1 MKPSIL
7 LVNPPIYDFS
17 AYDFWLKP
25 YGMLGV
31 AGLLRRRADFQLFD
45 FMDRFDPRVPEGKYR
60 SDPWGRGQFHA
71 EVTEKPAVFSN
82 VKRRFKRFGLRRNC
96 FVDFLSHSRHFDYAL
111 VQTGMT
117 YWYLGVREVVE
128 DIRAVSPRTKI
139 ILGGVYATLCAA
151 HARALGADLV
161 VDGSGLSP
169 LWKFLSMPPELDQ
182 LPLWDL
188 YPRLTAGVLKLA
200 DGCPFRCTYCSV
212 PQVYPMF
219 HPRPLERSL
228 AEAEFLVHAGV
239 ENIVF
244 YDDALLFRPE
254 AIIRPFLKELLRN
267 NLGVN
272 FHTPNALNARFI
284 SRELAQLLVEVG
296 FKNIYLGF
304 ESNAYAWQKKTG
316 GKVYSEELAR
326 AVGNLAEAGADPQHL
341 HAYIIIGHPM
351 ADDQQ
356 VEESIG
362 FANSLGVR
370 VMLSEFSPIPGTPD
384 GELCRLR
391 VNLDEPLCH
400 NRTAYTIQSLGDEA
414 TNRLKHMAQQLN
426 KSFNNLH
433 NKDEVKMERQVG
445 FQGKSTQHHA
455 SRQGTFS

>member
-1 MKPSIL
+1 MKPRIL

-25 YGMLGV
+25 YGMLRV
-31 AGLLRRRADFQLFD
+31 AGFLRGQADFQLFD
-45 FMDRFDPRVPEGKYR
+45 FLDRFDSQVPQGKYR
-60 SDPWGRGQFHA
+60 SDQWGRGEFYA
-71 EVTEKPAVFSN
+71 EVIEKPTVFSGI
-82 VKRRFKRFGLRRNC
+82 KRHFKRFGLRRET
-96 FVDFLSHSRHFDYAL
+96 FAKFLSQGQNFDYAL
-111 VQTGMT
+111 LQTGMT
-117 YWYLGVREVVE
+117 YWYPGVLEVME
-128 DIRAVSPRTKI
+128 DIRAISPRTKI
-139 ILGGVYATLCAA
+139 ILGGVYATLCAT

-161 VDGSGLSP
+161 VEGLDLSP
-169 LWKFLSMPPELDQ
+169 LWQFLSMPPDLDQ

-188 YPRLTAGVLKLA
+188 YPRLTTGVLKLA

-219 HPRPLERSL
+219 HPRLLERSL
-228 AEAEFLVHAGV
+228 VEAEFLVRAGV

-254 AIIRPFLKELLRN
+254 KIIRLFLKELLRKQ
-267 NLGVN
+267 LSVT

-284 SRELAQLLVEVG
+284 SCGLAQLLIEAG

-326 AVGNLAEAGADPQHL
+326 AVDHLIKAGADPKHL
-341 HAYIIIGHPM
+341 HAYIIVGHPM
-351 ADDQQ
+351 ANDQQ

-362 FANSLGVR
+362 FANRLGIR

-384 GELCRLR
+384 GELCRHR
-391 VNLDEPLCH
+391 VNLDEPLSH
-400 NRTAYTIQSLGDEA
+400 NKTAYAIQSMGDAEV
-414 TNRLKHMAQQLN
+414 NRLKQLVRQLN
-426 KSFNNLH
+426 RSFNSLDDKNKAKIETRADSAENL
-433 NKDEVKMERQVG
+433 
-445 FQGKSTQHHA
+445 SQHYA

>member
-1 MKPSIL
+1 M
-7 LVNPPIYDFS
+7 
-17 AYDFWLKP
+17 
-25 YGMLGV
+25 
-31 AGLLRRRADFQLFD
+31 
-45 FMDRFDPRVPEGKYR
+45 
-60 SDPWGRGQFHA
+60 
-71 EVTEKPAVFSN
+71 
-82 VKRRFKRFGLRRNC
+82 
-96 FVDFLSHSRHFDYAL
+96 
-111 VQTGMT
+111 
-117 YWYLGVREVVE
+117 
-128 DIRAVSPRTKI
+128 
-139 ILGGVYATLCAA
+139 
-151 HARALGADLV
+151 
-161 VDGSGLSP
+161 
-169 LWKFLSMPPELDQ
+169 
-182 LPLWDL
+182 
-188 YPRLTAGVLKLA
+188 
-200 DGCPFRCTYCSV
+200 
-212 PQVYPMF
+212 
-219 HPRPLERSL
+219 

-254 AIIRPFLKELLRN
+254 EIIRPFLKELQRK
-267 NLGVN
+267 NLAVN

-284 SRELAQLLVEVG
+284 SGELAQRLVEAG

-362 FANSLGVR
+362 FANSLGIR

-414 TNRLKHMAQQLN
+414 TNRLKHLARQLN

-433 NKDEVKMERQVG
+433 NKDEVKMECQAG